1 MGIGNIIDSETMY
14 EDIIK
19 ELSRSER
26 VMVRFYLQL
35 LGVLMMLSNVMQP
48 LELDTRVLKILVDNK
63 LYISYNNK
71 VAEKTALL

>member
-1 MGIGNIIDSETMY
+1 MVVIYKADYLLKVMGIGNIIDSETMY

-35 LGVLMMLSNVMQP
+35 LGVLMMLSNVM
-48 LELDTRVLKILVDNK
+48 
-63 LYISYNNK
+63 
-71 VAEKTALL
+71 